1 MNASSRLLSLL
12 CYIIS
17 PSFLARQ
24 TGRQSAAQ
32 KPGVYFLAI
41 ESGALG
47 VNVK

>member
-12 CYIIS
+12 YYTIS

-32 KPGVYFLAI
+32 KPAVYVLA
-41 ESGALG
+41 S
-47 VNVK
+47 